1 MRVFHGS
8 DVRIEKIDLTKGG
21 EFKDFGRGFYVT
33 NIRKHAHQRAIDIAA
48 LHGTK
53 PVVTEFEFMEAYPV
67 TMRMAMKSFDTVSE
81 EWVQFVILNRNRTV
95 NHPAHAY
102 QIVEGPIAN
111 DWVTTQID
119 RYRKGKITLT
129 ELVDRL
135 QYREPTHQICFCTVE
150 SLMALELVEDTALF
164 DIEDISN
171 KIIESLISEYEIK
184 ESEALHYL
192 YNSNIYTEL
201 TNPDTGIYTH
211 SWEDIYHLL
220 LEEIKDKFK

>member
-48 LHGTK
+48 EHGTK
-53 PVVTEFEFMEAYPV
+53 PVVTEFEFIEAYPA
-67 TMRMAMKSFDTVSE
+67 TMRMATKHFDTVSE
-81 EWVQFVILNRNRTV
+81 EWVRFVMMNRDRTIS
-95 NHPAHAY
+95 HPAHAC

-119 RYRKGKITLT
+119 RYRKSKITLQ
-129 ELVDRL
+129 ELIGRL

-150 SLMALELVEDTALF
+150 ALMALEWVEDIALF

-171 KIIESLISEYEIK
+171 NIIEALALEYGTE
-184 ESEALHYL
+184 EPEALRYL
-192 YNSNIYTEL
+192 YNSDIYAKL
-201 TNPDTGIYTH
+201 INPDTGIYTRP
-211 SWEDIYHLL
+211 WKNIYHLL
-220 LEEIKDKFK
+220 LEEIKDKIR